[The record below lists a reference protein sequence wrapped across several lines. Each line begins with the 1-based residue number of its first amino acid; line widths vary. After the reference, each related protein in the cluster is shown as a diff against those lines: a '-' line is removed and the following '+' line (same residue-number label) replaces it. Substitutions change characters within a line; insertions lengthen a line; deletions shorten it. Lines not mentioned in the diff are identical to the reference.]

1 MNSNYYDNF
10 KELNKTILET
20 CGAGTTTFPNQ
31 VIPNVVGSL
40 VPCGE
45 LRLVDWEEG
54 GYRNTD
60 PNPRGEIYLGGE
72 NITMV

>member
-1 MNSNYYDNF
+1 M
-10 KELNKTILET
+10 
-20 CGAGTTTFPNQ
+20 
-31 VIPNVVGSL
+31 VGSL

-72 NITMV
+72 NITMVWFLLFLYKYRKD